1 MAPACSPA
9 KGSRLMARGRK
20 SRRKDPLLKKRP
32 TTQVARSPT
41 DRGTP
46 ELLAQ
51 RLRQHGMPDIGT
63 EHPLDALA
71 AKGLLC
77 PRQTGEETGDWMA
90 RNVVARDIGARLGSL
105 HRALH
110 GKSHAP
116 ALDPNS
122 LGGKSLT
129 AESPKD
135 VRMEQ
140 DYKAMRQAL
149 SKCGRRVFDAVMN
162 RAVYCR
168 KMPPVESSHWRSE
181 LDAIRTGLDALVNMG
196 SRMQRAA

>member
-1 MAPACSPA
+1 
-9 KGSRLMARGRK
+9 MARGRK
-20 SRRKDPLLKKRP
+20 SRRRDPLLKQRP
-32 TTQVARSPT
+32 TTEAERTRT

-46 ELLAQ
+46 ELIAQ
-51 RLRQHGMPDIGT
+51 RIREHGLPDVNA

-77 PRQTGEETGDWMA
+77 PRQEGEEAGDWMA
-90 RNVVARDIGARLGSL
+90 RNVVARDTAARLGSL

-110 GKSHAP
+110 GRSSAP
-116 ALDPNS
+116 ALDPNAR
-122 LGGKSLT
+122 GGSGALEET
-129 AESPKD
+129 PKD

-140 DYKAMRQAL
+140 DYRAMRKTL
-149 SKCGRRVFDAVMN
+149 MDCGRRIFDAVMN

-168 KMPPVESSHWRSE
+168 KMPPVESGHWRAE

-196 SRMQRAA
+196 SRSYSKAA